1 MPANI
6 EPDRSPHPLLVLGEW
21 KEAGEGAAHRHR
33 RHQLLYADT
42 GVITVVTALGR
53 WVCPPARGVWVPGGM
68 SHAVQAARRFRLC
81 TLYADPDA
89 LPALQPDRCVIVG
102 VPAIAR
108 EILRAA
114 LALPSTAQAD
124 HPVRRALALVPD
136 LLQTLESLSHGLPL
150 PVDRRAR
157 QVADRWLAEPADPDG
172 LESIASDTGASLR
185 TLERIF
191 RAETGLSIAQ
201 WRSRLRLALA
211 LERLNA
217 GDSVTTV
224 AHDVGYANVSAF
236 SRAFRHAHGL
246 APSAIGRI

>member
-1 MPANI
+1 M
-6 EPDRSPHPLLVLGEW
+6 LVLGEW
-21 KEAGEGAAHRHR
+21 QEAGEGVIHQHR
-33 RHQLLYADT
+33 RHQLIYADA
-42 GVITVVTALGR
+42 GVLTVVTAIGR

-68 SHAVQAARRFRLC
+68 AHAVQAARRFRLC
-81 TLYADPDA
+81 TLYAEPGV
-89 LPALQPDRCVIVG
+89 LPLLQSDRCVIVG

-114 LALPSTAQAD
+114 LALPPTAQAD
-124 HPVRRALALVPD
+124 HPVRQALALVPA
-136 LLQTLESLSHGLPL
+136 LVQTLENLSHGLPL
-150 PVDRRAR
+150 PVDRRAH
-157 QVADRWLAEPADPDG
+157 QVAERWLIEPANPTS
-172 LESIASDTGASLR
+172 LASIARDTGASLR

-191 RAETGLSIAQ
+191 EAETGLGLAQ

-211 LERLNA
+211 LERLDA

-246 APSAIGRI
+246 APSAIGRLGRRAERPP